1 MINEIIIGQWHQG
14 RIKKEDRKVQRVKVE
29 SPIMRRTLKIS
40 ISIIVRVYMEE
51 AEKTSD

>member
-1 MINEIIIGQWHQG
+1 MKSSEDSGHQG
-14 RIKKEDRKVQRVKVE
+14 RINKEDRKVQRVKVE
-29 SPIMRRTLKIS
+29 SQIMRRTLK